1 MAQAAPADRLLRRI
15 RGSVIGDDHQ
25 LPGPWEPRRIV
36 YADHTA
42 SGRALSFIEDYI
54 RDQVLPFYANTHT
67 ESSGTGL
74 RTTRLREQARA
85 LIREAVGGDHEHAV
99 IFTGSGST
107 GAIDKL
113 LRILGLHL
121 PADPAARPVVFVGPF
136 EHHSN
141 ELPWRES
148 AAEVVAIKEDPSGRL
163 DLDHLEREL
172 VRHAGRPLKI
182 GSFSAASNV
191 TGVVTDTD
199 IVAELLHRHGAL
211 ACFDYAAAGPHL
223 EIAMRAPAGRPL
235 AGKDAVV
242 LSPHKF
248 PGGPGTPGVLVV
260 RWALVGN
267 RVPTVPGGGTITYV
281 HAGGQHYL
289 DDVAH
294 REEGG
299 TPAIIESI
307 RAGLVFQLKHA
318 VGVAAIG
325 DRETR
330 FVRRAIAA
338 WQTNPNIELL
348 GDLDAD
354 RLPIVSFRIRT
365 PGGGR
370 LLHHNLVVALLND
383 LFGIQARGGCSCA
396 GRYGH
401 RLLGI
406 DLDRARAFASQAVDG
421 WLGIKPGWT
430 RLSFAYYQFQA
441 EVDYLVQA
449 VQLVA
454 SYGHRLLPDYRFDP
468 RSGLWR
474 HRDAPPPPPGLD
486 QFAIGEAPRRA
497 PERALAGYLHQAQE
511 ILAAHPTPTPP
522 AGRCP
527 RSCPTHWNGCAGSS
541 SPASA
546 SPGGASRGTWPA
558 FTRPLR
564 PPPYRRAPWNCDPPS
579 SRCGCRRRP
588 CWWWPACPAPAR
600 PPCCRGWTPPTPRCL
615 TRSRS
620 GPGTPAGSSAC
631 PTGCGGRWSTPSTT
645 CGWCWPSRVTPA

>member
-1 MAQAAPADRLLRRI
+1 MPDVTAMAQAAPADRLLRRI

-25 LPGPWEPRRIV
+25 LPGPWGPRRIV

-99 IFTGSGST
+99 IFTGSGAT

-121 PADPAARPVVFVGPF
+121 PTDPAARPVVFVGPF

-365 PGGGR
+365 PGGER

-383 LFGIQARGGCSCA
+383 LFGIQARGAAPAPARTGTGCWASTSTAPAPSPARRWTA
-396 GRYGH
+396 GWGSSPAGPDSASPTTSSRRRSTTWSRRCSWSPATGTASSPTTGSTRGRACGATATPRPH
-401 RLLGI
+401 LLGWTSSPS
-406 DLDRARAFASQAVDG
+406 ARRPSGRRSAPWPATS
-421 WLGIKPGWT
+421 T
-430 RLSFAYYQFQA
+430 R
-441 EVDYLVQA
+441 
-449 VQLVA
+449 
-454 SYGHRLLPDYRFDP
+454 RR
-468 RSGLWR
+468 RSS
-474 HRDAPPPPPGLD
+474 PPT
-486 QFAIGEAPRRA
+486 
-497 PERALAGYLHQAQE
+497 
-511 ILAAHPTPTPP
+511 PTPTPP
-522 AGRCP
+522 TGRCP

-541 SPASA
+541 SPAST

-558 FTRPLR
+558 FTGLCARLHIVGRHGTAIPRRRAAAAAGGRAGGRRRARRRQDHPAVAGGRRPL
-564 PPPYRRAPWNCDPPS
+564 
-579 SRCGCRRRP
+579 
-588 CWWWPACPAPAR
+588 
-600 PPCCRGWTPPTPRCL
+600 
-615 TRSRS
+615 
-620 GPGTPAGSSAC
+620 PGA
-631 PTGCGGRWSTPSTT
+631 
-645 CGWCWPSRVTPA
+645 

>member
-1 MAQAAPADRLLRRI
+1 MPDVTAMAQAAPADRLLRRI

-25 LPGPWEPRRIV
+25 LPGPWGPRRIV

-99 IFTGSGST
+99 IFTGSGAT

-211 ACFDYAAAGPHL
+211 ACFDYAAGPHL

-383 LFGIQARGGCSCA
+383 LFGIQARGAAPAPAPTGTDCWASTSTAPAPSPARRWTA
-396 GRYGH
+396 GWDQA
-401 RLLGI
+401 RL
-406 DLDRARAFASQAVDG
+406 D
-421 WLGIKPGWT
+421 PT
-430 RLSFAYYQFQA
+430 
-441 EVDYLVQA
+441 
-449 VQLVA
+449 QL
-454 SYGHRLLPDYRFDP
+454 RLLPVPGGGRPPGPGGAAGRQP
-468 RSGLWR
+468 R
-474 HRDAPPPPPGLD
+474 APPPPRLPVRPAVGPVAPTRRPAPTSWAGPVRHRRGAPAGAGARPGRLPPPGAGD
-486 QFAIGEAPRRA
+486 PRRPPQPRRHQRAGVPGPARPTGTAALVRAPRRL
-497 PERALAGYLHQAQE
+497 PHPVALAGV
-511 ILAAHPTPTPP
+511 
-522 AGRCP
+522 
-527 RSCPTHWNGCAGSS
+527 
-541 SPASA
+541 
-546 SPGGASRGTWPA
+546 RG
-558 FTRPLR
+558 RPLPGLCAR
-564 PPPYRRAPWNCDPPS
+564 LHIVGRHGTAIPRRRAAAAAGG
-579 SRCGCRRRP
+579 RAGGRRRARRRQDH
-588 CWWWPACPAPAR
+588 PAVA
-600 PPCCRGWTPPTPRCL
+600 
-615 TRSRS
+615 
-620 GPGTPAGSSAC
+620 
-631 PTGCGGRWSTPSTT
+631 GGRRPLP
-645 CGWCWPSRVTPA
+645 GA